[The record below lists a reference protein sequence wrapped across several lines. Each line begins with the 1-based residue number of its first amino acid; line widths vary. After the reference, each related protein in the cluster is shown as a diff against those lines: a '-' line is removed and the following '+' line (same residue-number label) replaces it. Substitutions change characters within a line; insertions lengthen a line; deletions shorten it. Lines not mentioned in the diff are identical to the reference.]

1 MWGNEGWHQTAARAI
16 GVLIGVLASLIMIAP
31 EGTKNNAYR
40 VLISITMG
48 FIFAPLVPDVP
59 FMAWTDG
66 DSIDHAMAR
75 GAACGFAIWSV
86 LQAIARLLSA
96 RGGFVERTLREM
108 ARLRGG
114 RDS

>member
-1 MWGNEGWHQTAARAI
+1 M
-16 GVLIGVLASLIMIAP
+16 LASLIMIAP
-31 EGTKNNAYR
+31 EGTKNNVFR

-48 FIFAPLVPDVP
+48 FIFAPLVPQVA
-59 FMAWTDG
+59 FMDWTAG

-86 LQAIARLLSA
+86 LQAAARLLSIK
-96 RGGFVERTLREM
+96 GGWVERTLREM

-114 RDS
+114 KDT